1 MAINWNIV
9 PAFYNDS
16 YTYMEWL
23 GKVTAKVEDHETR
36 LTQAEADIDQLQED
50 FATIQ
55 NTLEDHEERI
65 KKNTDD
71 IADLTNTVDDISGR
85 VETLETWY
93 TEYASEA
100 VSYVWNNMAKIS
112 TVINT
117 TVPTL
122 QEQTAEN
129 TAAII
134 SLQREG
140 TTLYIDVMDDTD
152 VSSIINIT
160 TTYTPLIPTEKA
172 VDMIYKVSCTIDGN
186 TEIFVLRDF
195 VHVGDTTTGIAF
207 NADGYITYSIDIT
220 TAGTIAIT
228 LGDSSISGTAYTD
241 TDISASTVLQA
252 DIVLH
257 ADKTVT
263 PTSEKEAY
271 QASVKIFS
279 DKTIPIDSRTTSF
292 ILQYYSA
299 ASTDP
304 TLTWADW
311 ANAYNAEHQ
320 GGLQIDPNAYP
331 DTNRDGKINA
341 IDATNISTYY
351 SNASTGKTQY
361 LNNDADKFWNWYLAG
376 NPPVWDY

>member
-36 LTQAEADIDQLQED
+36 LTEAEADIDQLQED
-50 FATIQ
+50 FASIQ

-65 KKNTDD
+65 KKNSDD
-71 IADLTNTVDDISGR
+71 IAELTNTVDDIGGR

-100 VSYVWNNMAKIS
+100 VTYVWNNMAKIS

-129 TAAII
+129 TAAIL

-160 TTYTPLIPTEKA
+160 TTYTSLIPTEKA
-172 VDMIYKVSCTIDGN
+172 VDMIYKISCTIDGN
-186 TEIFVLRDF
+186 TEAFVLRDF

-241 TDISASTVLQA
+241 TDISTSTVLQA

-361 LNNDADKFWNWYLAG
+361 LNSDTDKFWNWYLAG

>member
-1 MAINWNIV
+1 
-9 PAFYNDS
+9 
-16 YTYMEWL
+16 MEWL

-36 LTQAEADIDQLQED
+36 LTEAEADIDQLQED
-50 FATIQ
+50 FASIQ

-71 IADLTNTVDDISGR
+71 IAELTDTVDDISDR

-93 TEYASEA
+93 TECASEA
-100 VSYVWNNMAKIS
+100 VTYVWTNMAKIS

-129 TAAII
+129 TAAIL

-186 TEIFVLRDF
+186 TESFVLRDF
-195 VHVGDTTTGIAF
+195 VHIGDTTTGIAF

-220 TAGTIAIT
+220 TAGTIEIT

-361 LNNDADKFWNWYLAG
+361 LNNDTDKFWNWYLAG

>member
-36 LTQAEADIDQLQED
+36 LTEAEADIDQLQED
-50 FATIQ
+50 FASIQ

-71 IADLTNTVDDISGR
+71 IAELTDTVDDISDR

-100 VSYVWNNMAKIS
+100 VTYVWTNMAKIS

-129 TAAII
+129 TAAIL

-186 TEIFVLRDF
+186 TETFVLRDF
-195 VHVGDTTTGIAF
+195 VHIGDTTTGIAF
-207 NADGYITYSIDIT
+207 NADGYITYSLDIT
-220 TAGTIAIT
+220 TAGTIEIT

-361 LNNDADKFWNWYLAG
+361 LNSDADKFWNWYLAG

>member
-23 GKVTAKVEDHETR
+23 GKVTAKVEEHETR
-36 LTQAEADIDQLQED
+36 LTEAEADIDQLQED
-50 FATIQ
+50 FASIQ
-55 NTLEDHEERI
+55 STLEDHEDRI
-65 KKNTDD
+65 KKNSDD

-100 VSYVWNNMAKIS
+100 VTYVWNNMTKIS

-172 VDMIYKVSCTIDGN
+172 VDMIYKISCTIDGN
-186 TEIFVLRDF
+186 TEAFVLRDF
-195 VHVGDTTTGIAF
+195 VHIGDTTTGIAF

-241 TDISASTVLQA
+241 TDISTSTVLQA

-361 LNNDADKFWNWYLAG
+361 LNSDADKFWNWYLAG